1 MEYGDESR
9 NELVKLI
16 GGKCVTINVYGTD
29 QYGRY
34 LGDIYCD
41 GIFIQVRQKM
51 LIRLTSFDLIFLN
64 WFLEKVIVIGVQIL
78 QEEMLKRGFAWYFKT
93 GEKRPQLARVRYCI

>member
-1 MEYGDESR
+1 MIYGAESK

-16 GGKCVTINVYGTD
+16 GGKCVTIHVYGTD
-29 QYGRY
+29 NYGRY

-51 LIRLTSFDLIFLN
+51 LI
-64 WFLEKVIVIGVQIL
+64 
-78 QEEMLKRGFAWYFKT
+78 
-93 GEKRPQLARVRYCI
+93 

>member
-1 MEYGDESR
+1 MHLLLWINRGIDAPELKMKYGVESK

-16 GGKCVTINVYGTD
+16 GGKCVTIHVYGMD
-29 QYGRY
+29 QYERY

-51 LIRLTSFDLIFLN
+51 LI
-64 WFLEKVIVIGVQIL
+64 
-78 QEEMLKRGFAWYFKT
+78 
-93 GEKRPQLARVRYCI
+93 